1 VQKFNIKDIEIE
13 TETPLYQGFLSTKK
27 LKLRHKLFQGGWSP
41 WFERELMERGHAVVV
56 LPYDV
61 ERDEIIVLEQF
72 RVGAM
77 ETSDTPWLLEF
88 VAGMVDAEDE
98 DLAAVAHREL
108 AEEAGL
114 KAQKL
119 HYALSY
125 LSSPGGM
132 TERIHVYI
140 AEVDSRTAS
149 HFGGLDEENED
160 IRVHV
165 LPRVEVEALLHAG
178 KIDNAASVI
187 ALQWLALNK
196 DRMSDVK

>member
-1 VQKFNIKDIEIE
+1 MQKFTIKDIEVE
-13 TETPLYQGFLSTKK
+13 SETPLYQGFLSTKK

-41 WFERELMERGHAVVV
+41 WIERELMERGHAVVV

-61 ERDEIIVLEQF
+61 QRDEIVVLEQF

-77 ETSDTPWLLEF
+77 ATSETPWLIEF
-88 VAGMVDAEDE
+88 VAGMVDAKD
-98 DLAAVAHREL
+98 DDNTAVAHREL

-114 KAQKL
+114 TTDKL
-119 HYALSY
+119 HFALSY

-132 TERIHVYI
+132 TERIHVYV
-140 AEVDSRTAS
+140 AEIDSRSAS
-149 HFGGLDEENED
+149 AFGGLAEEHED

-165 LPRVEVEALLHAG
+165 LPRTEVEALLHAG

-196 DRMSDVK
+196 DRLRAR